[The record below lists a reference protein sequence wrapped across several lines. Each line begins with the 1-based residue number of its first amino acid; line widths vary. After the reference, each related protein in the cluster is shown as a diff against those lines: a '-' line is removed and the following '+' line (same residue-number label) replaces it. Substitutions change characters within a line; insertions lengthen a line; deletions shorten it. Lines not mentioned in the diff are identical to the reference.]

1 MPLTLIA
8 LTGNINSGKT
18 TVSEYLQNTWGFT
31 EYTFS
36 KPIKEMALIFGFE
49 HHQVYGTQV
58 QKLEINADWSISAR
72 EFLQKFGT
80 DICRES
86 LAKTIP
92 DMNFGESKSPW
103 IRLFEIYIK
112 KYIEQYPNG
121 CIVVSDIRF
130 LDEAAVIKKLGGCIV
145 RIDRVAGIQRT
156 NEHNIVSHNKHS
168 SETEMLNI
176 TADFTI
182 FNTGTKDAL
191 YNQITE
197 IVDNVIHTT
206 LI

>member
-1 MPLTLIA
+1 MPVTLVA

-36 KPIKEMALIFGFE
+36 KPIKEIALIFGFE
-49 HHQVYGTQV
+49 HHQVYGTQD
-58 QKLEINADWSISAR
+58 QKLEINSNWGISAR

-130 LDEAAVIKKLGGCIV
+130 LDEANIIKKLGGCIV
-145 RIDRVAGIQRT
+145 RIDRVAGIQRSDK
-156 NEHNIVSHNKHS
+156 NYLNQHDKHS

-176 TADFTI
+176 NADFTI

-197 IVDNVIHTT
+197 IVDNLIHNT
-206 LI
+206 L

>member
-86 LAKTIP
+86 LSKTIP
-92 DMNFGESKSPW
+92 DMNFGESNSPW

-156 NEHNIVSHNKHS
+156 DEHNLDSHDKHS

-197 IVDNVIHTT
+197 IVDNVIHTI